1 MTALAQH
8 LEFAP
13 PPPKDGARSF
23 GLAVLVHLLLVAAL
37 TWGIH
42 WNDSDQTVA
51 VEAELWSAIPTPAA
65 PRAVEPPPP
74 PPAPPVAPEPPPP
87 PKVAPK
93 PTPPA
98 VQREAQ
104 LAIER
109 EKQKKLE
116 QDKKLEEE
124 RQKRKDKELK
134 EKKEKDKLEKDKQAK
149 LDKEKLE
156 REKLEKD
163 KLEKDKLEKDK
174 KEKAKQQKAE
184 QDAKER
190 ADAKRL
196 EADRQANLKRIAGMA
211 GATGGPSDTG
221 TALKASGP
229 SATYAGRIRG
239 KVRPNIV
246 FGDDI
251 PGNPMAEVEVKCS
264 PDGTILSKRLLQ
276 SSGHKSWDDAVIKAL
291 EKTEKLPLDTDGRV
305 PAVMVISFRPK
316 D

>member
-13 PPPKDGARSF
+13 PPPRDGARSF
-23 GLAVLVHLLLVAAL
+23 GLAMLVHLLLVAAL
-37 TWGIH
+37 TWGIQ
-42 WNDSDQTVA
+42 WNNSDTSVA
-51 VEAELWSAIPTPAA
+51 VEAELWSALPTPAA
-65 PRAVEPPPP
+65 PRAVEPDPP
-74 PPAPPVAPEPPPP
+74 PPAPQAAPEPPPP
-87 PKVAPK
+87 KVTPK

-98 VQREAQ
+98 AQREAQ

-109 EKQKKLE
+109 EKNKKLE

-134 EKKEKDKLEKDKQAK
+134 EKKEKEKLEKEKLEKEKQTK

-156 REKLEKD
+156 RE
-163 KLEKDKLEKDK
+163 KLEKDK

-184 QDAKER
+184 QEAKER

-196 EADRQANLKRIAGMA
+196 EAERQTNLQRIAGMA

-221 TALKASGP
+221 SALKASGP
-229 SATYAGRIRG
+229 SASYAGRIRG
-239 KVRPNIV
+239 KVKPNIV

-251 PGNPMAEVEVKCS
+251 PGNPMAEVEVKCA
-264 PDGTILSKRLLQ
+264 PDGTILSKRVIQ
-276 SSGHKSWDDAVIKAL
+276 TSGHKSWDDAVIKAL

-305 PAVMVISFRPK
+305 PSVMVISFRPK

>member
-23 GLAVLVHLLLVAAL
+23 GLALLVHALLVAAL

-42 WNDSDQTVA
+42 WNDSDQSMA
-51 VEAELWSAIPTPAA
+51 VEAELWSAIPMPAA
-65 PRAVEPPPP
+65 PRAVEPEPPP
-74 PPAPPVAPEPPPP
+74 STPKPEPEPPPP
-87 PKVAPK
+87 PPKVVPK

-98 VQREAQ
+98 AQREAQ

-116 QDKKLEEE
+116 HEKKLEEE
-124 RQKRKDKELK
+124 RQKRKEKELK
-134 EKKEKDKLEKDKQAK
+134 EKKEKEKLEKDKQAK
-149 LDKEKLE
+149 LEKEKLE
-156 REKLEKD
+156 REKLEK
-163 KLEKDKLEKDK
+163 EK
-174 KEKAKQQKAE
+174 KEKAKQKAE
-184 QDAKER
+184 QEAKER
-190 ADAKRL
+190 AEAKRM

-211 GATGGPSDTG
+211 GATGGPTDTG

-229 SATYAGRIRG
+229 SASYAGRIRG
-239 KVRPNIV
+239 KVKPNIV

-251 PGNPMAEVEVKCS
+251 AGNPTAEVEVKCA
-264 PDGTILSKRLLQ
+264 PDGTILSKRLLH

-291 EKTEKLPLDTDGRV
+291 EKTEVLPRDTDGRV
-305 PAVMVISFRPK
+305 PPVLVISFRPK

>member
-13 PPPKDGARSF
+13 PPPRDGARSF

-37 TWGIH
+37 TWGIQ
-42 WNDSDQTVA
+42 WNDSDTSVA
-51 VEAELWSAIPTPAA
+51 VEAELWSALPTPAA
-65 PRAVEPPPP
+65 PRAVEPDPP
-74 PPAPPVAPEPPPP
+74 PPAPQAAPEPPPP
-87 PKVAPK
+87 KVTPK
-93 PTPPA
+93 PTPPVA
-98 VQREAQ
+98 QREAQ

-109 EKQKKLE
+109 EKNKKLE

-134 EKKEKDKLEKDKQAK
+134 EKKEKEKLEKEKQAK

-163 KLEKDKLEKDK
+163 K

-184 QDAKER
+184 QEAKER

-196 EADRQANLKRIAGMA
+196 EAERQTNLQRIAGMA

-221 TALKASGP
+221 SALKASGP
-229 SATYAGRIRG
+229 SASYAGRIRG
-239 KVRPNIV
+239 KVKPNIV

-251 PGNPMAEVEVKCS
+251 PGNPMAEVEVKCA
-264 PDGTILSKRLLQ
+264 PDGTILSKRVIQ
-276 SSGHKSWDDAVIKAL
+276 TSGHKAWDDAVIKAL

-305 PAVMVISFRPK
+305 PSVMVISFRPK

>member
-13 PPPKDGARSF
+13 PPPRDGVRSF

-37 TWGIH
+37 TWGIQ
-42 WNDSDQTVA
+42 WNDSDTSVA
-51 VEAELWSAIPTPAA
+51 VEAELWSALPTPAA
-65 PRAVEPPPP
+65 PRAVEPDPP
-74 PPAPPVAPEPPPP
+74 PPAPQAAPEPPPP
-87 PKVAPK
+87 KVTPK
-93 PTPPA
+93 PTPPVA
-98 VQREAQ
+98 QREAQ

-109 EKQKKLE
+109 EKNKKLE

-134 EKKEKDKLEKDKQAK
+134 EKKEKEKLEKEKQAK

-163 KLEKDKLEKDK
+163 K

-184 QDAKER
+184 QEAKER

-196 EADRQANLKRIAGMA
+196 EAERQTNLQRIAGMA

-221 TALKASGP
+221 SALKASGP
-229 SATYAGRIRG
+229 SASYAGRIRG
-239 KVRPNIV
+239 KVKPNIV

-251 PGNPMAEVEVKCS
+251 PGNPMAEVEVKCA
-264 PDGTILSKRLLQ
+264 PDGTILSKRVIQ
-276 SSGHKSWDDAVIKAL
+276 TSGHKAWDDAVIKAL

-305 PAVMVISFRPK
+305 PSVMVISFRPK

>member
-13 PPPKDGARSF
+13 PPPRDGARSF

-37 TWGIH
+37 TWGIQ
-42 WNDSDQTVA
+42 WNDSDTSVA
-51 VEAELWSAIPTPAA
+51 VEAELWSALPTPAA
-65 PRAVEPPPP
+65 PRAVEPDPP
-74 PPAPPVAPEPPPP
+74 PPAPQAAPEPPPP
-87 PKVAPK
+87 KVTPK
-93 PTPPA
+93 PTPPVA
-98 VQREAQ
+98 QREAQ

-109 EKQKKLE
+109 EKNKKLE

-134 EKKEKDKLEKDKQAK
+134 EKKEKEKLEKEKLEKEKQAK

-163 KLEKDKLEKDK
+163 K

-184 QDAKER
+184 QEAKER

-196 EADRQANLKRIAGMA
+196 EAERQTNLQRIAGMA

-221 TALKASGP
+221 SALKASGP
-229 SATYAGRIRG
+229 SASYAGRIRG
-239 KVRPNIV
+239 KVKPNIV

-251 PGNPMAEVEVKCS
+251 PGNPMAEVEVKCA
-264 PDGTILSKRLLQ
+264 PDGTILSKRVIQ
-276 SSGHKSWDDAVIKAL
+276 TSGHKSWDDAVIKAL

-305 PAVMVISFRPK
+305 PSVMVISFRPK

>member
-13 PPPKDGARSF
+13 PPPRDGARSF

-37 TWGIH
+37 TWGIQ
-42 WNDSDQTVA
+42 WNDSDTSVA
-51 VEAELWSAIPTPAA
+51 VEAELWSALPTPAA
-65 PRAVEPPPP
+65 PRAVEPDPP
-74 PPAPPVAPEPPPP
+74 PPAPQAAPEPPPP
-87 PKVAPK
+87 KVTPK
-93 PTPPA
+93 PTPPVA
-98 VQREAQ
+98 QREAQ

-109 EKQKKLE
+109 EKNKKLE

-134 EKKEKDKLEKDKQAK
+134 EKKEKEKLEKEKQAK

-156 REKLEKD
+156 REKLD
-163 KLEKDKLEKDK
+163 KDK

-184 QDAKER
+184 QEAKER

-196 EADRQANLKRIAGMA
+196 EAERQTNLQRIAGMA

-221 TALKASGP
+221 SALKASGP
-229 SATYAGRIRG
+229 SASYAGRIRG
-239 KVRPNIV
+239 KVKPNIV

-251 PGNPMAEVEVKCS
+251 PGNPMAEVEVKCA
-264 PDGTILSKRLLQ
+264 PDGTILSKRVIQ
-276 SSGHKSWDDAVIKAL
+276 TSGHKAWDDAVIKAL

-305 PAVMVISFRPK
+305 PSVMVISFRPK

>member
-13 PPPKDGARSF
+13 PPPRDGASSF

-37 TWGIH
+37 TWGIQ
-42 WNDSDQTVA
+42 WNNSDTSVA
-51 VEAELWSAIPTPAA
+51 VEAELWSALPTPAA
-65 PRAVEPPPP
+65 PRAVEPDPP
-74 PPAPPVAPEPPPP
+74 PPAPQAAPEPPPP
-87 PKVAPK
+87 KVTPK

-98 VQREAQ
+98 AQREAQ

-109 EKQKKLE
+109 EKNKKLE

-134 EKKEKDKLEKDKQAK
+134 EKKEKEKLEKEKLEKEKQAK

-163 KLEKDKLEKDK
+163 K

-184 QDAKER
+184 QEAKER

-196 EADRQANLKRIAGMA
+196 EAERQTNLQRIAGMA

-221 TALKASGP
+221 SALKASGP
-229 SATYAGRIRG
+229 SASYAGRIRG
-239 KVRPNIV
+239 KVKPNIV

-251 PGNPMAEVEVKCS
+251 PGNPMAEVEVKCA
-264 PDGTILSKRLLQ
+264 PDGTILSKRVIQ
-276 SSGHKSWDDAVIKAL
+276 TSGHKAWDDAVIKAL

-305 PAVMVISFRPK
+305 PSVMVISFRPK

>member
-1 MTALAQH
+1 MTALAKH

-13 PPPKDGARSF
+13 PPPSDGARSF
-23 GLAVLVHLLLVAAL
+23 GLALLVHALLVAAL

-42 WNDSDQTVA
+42 WNDSDQSTA

-65 PRAVEPPPP
+65 PRAVEPDPPP
-74 PPAPPVAPEPPPP
+74 PPPPKVAPEPPPP
-87 PKVAPK
+87 PPKVTPK

-98 VQREAQ
+98 AQREAQ

-116 QDKKLEEE
+116 QEKKLEEE
-124 RQKRKDKELK
+124 RQKRKEKELK
-134 EKKEKDKLEKDKQAK
+134 EKKEKEKLDKEKQAK
-149 LDKEKLE
+149 LDKDKLE
-156 REKLEKD
+156 REKLEK
-163 KLEKDKLEKDK
+163 EKLEKDK
-174 KEKAKQQKAE
+174 KDKAKQKAEKAE
-184 QDAKER
+184 QEAKER
-190 ADAKRL
+190 AEAKRL

-211 GATGGPSDTG
+211 GATGGPTDTG

-239 KVRPNIV
+239 KVKPNIV

-251 PGNPMAEVEVKCS
+251 PGNPMAEVEVKCA

-291 EKTEKLPLDTDGRV
+291 EKTEKLPLDSDGRV
-305 PAVMVISFRPK
+305 PSVMVISFRPK

>member
-1 MTALAQH
+1 MTALARH

-13 PPPKDGARSF
+13 PPPQDGARSF
-23 GLAVLVHLLLVAAL
+23 GLALLVHALLVAAL

-42 WNDSDQTVA
+42 WNDSDQSMA

-65 PRAVEPPPP
+65 PRAVEPEPPP
-74 PPAPPVAPEPPPP
+74 PPAKPQPEPPPP
-87 PKVAPK
+87 PPPKVVPK

-98 VQREAQ
+98 AQREAQ

-116 QDKKLEEE
+116 QEKKLEEE
-124 RQKRKDKELK
+124 RQKRKEKELK
-134 EKKEKDKLEKDKQAK
+134 EKKDTEKLEKEKQA
-149 LDKEKLE
+149 
-156 REKLEKD
+156 KLEKD
-163 KLEKDKLEKDK
+163 KLEREKHEKEKLEKDK
-174 KEKAKQQKAE
+174 KDKAKQKAEKAE
-184 QDAKER
+184 QEAKER

-211 GATGGPSDTG
+211 GATGGPTDTG

-239 KVRPNIV
+239 KVKPNIV

-251 PGNPMAEVEVKCS
+251 PGNPMAEVEVKCA
-264 PDGTILSKRLLQ
+264 PDGTILSKKLIQ

-291 EKTEKLPLDTDGRV
+291 EKTEVLPRDVDGRV